1 MIVVHV
7 PNMLQHNAPDKSA
20 LANVYVIHT
29 CALVHVATCTYMHA
43 CHRLELIVI
52 LKRQES
58 FKKLSQ
64 LLRDSSS
71 RLNTADVTT
80 AAAGAAAG
88 ADTSESTLRYDD
100 VNVDKLSQPSAVDAM
115 LQQYCDDEAYADLY
129 VDLEP
134 YVNQSAVSLPG
145 KFSLHRTYIIFRT
158 LGLRHLTIVDGENRV
173 VGVITRK
180 DLMGFHMEEMPR
192 DQLALYDAVVRF
204 S

>member
-1 MIVVHV
+1 MHV
-7 PNMLQHNAPDKSA
+7 
-20 LANVYVIHT
+20 
-29 CALVHVATCTYMHA
+29 

-64 LLRDSSS
+64 LLRDSSNS
-71 RLNTADVTT
+71 TLNTADVTT
-80 AAAGAAAG
+80 AAG

-134 YVNQSAVSLPG
+134 CQSVGRQLTGRVFTAQN
-145 KFSLHRTYIIFRT
+145 LHYI
-158 LGLRHLTIVDGENRV
+158 LD
-173 VGVITRK
+173 VGSATF
-180 DLMGFHMEEMPR
+180 D
-192 DQLALYDAVVRF
+192 DC
-204 S
+204 

>member
-1 MIVVHV
+1 M
-7 PNMLQHNAPDKSA
+7 
-20 LANVYVIHT
+20 
-29 CALVHVATCTYMHA
+29 
-43 CHRLELIVI
+43 I

-64 LLRDSSS
+64 LLRDSSN

-134 YVNQSAVSLPG
+134 CQSVGRQLTGRVFTAQN
-145 KFSLHRTYIIFRT
+145 LHYI
-158 LGLRHLTIVDGENRV
+158 LD
-173 VGVITRK
+173 VGSATF
-180 DLMGFHMEEMPR
+180 D
-192 DQLALYDAVVRF
+192 DC
-204 S
+204 